1 MFGLSFTELLLI
13 GIVAL
18 VVLGPERLPKAA
30 RTLGEWIGKC
40 QRLAANIKSEL
51 ANQAD
56 YAELAKLK
64 NEISQATQELHD
76 GIQEFEQHLA
86 QEKNTINQQLHRPAW
101 ERLPE
106 QRTPADFG
114 ITETHISADY
124 LLPKLSGLHTQSLN
138 KQAMHRKRDLRPRY
152 RPKPKLRSRR

>member
-1 MFGLSFTELLLI
+1 MFGLSFSEILLA

-30 RTLGEWIGKC
+30 RTLGQWIGKI

-51 ANQAD
+51 ATQAE

-64 NEISQATQELHD
+64 KEVSEAAQELKD
-76 GIQEFEQHLA
+76 GMRDLDSHLTKEVDEIRDLTKVA
-86 QEKNTINQQLHRPAW
+86 PW

-114 ITETHISADY
+114 IDEHPNKTSFHYGI
-124 LLPKLSGLHTQSLN
+124 HTKSIY
-138 KQAMHRKRDLRPRY
+138 KQAMSRKRDTRPRY

>member
-1 MFGLSFTELLLI
+1 MFGLSFSEILLA

-30 RTLGEWIGKC
+30 RTLGQWVGKI
-40 QRLAANIKSEL
+40 QRLAANVKSEL
-51 ANQAD
+51 ETQAE

-64 NEISQATQELHD
+64 KEVSEAAQELKD
-76 GIQEFEQHLA
+76 GMKDLENHLA
-86 QEKNTINQQLHRPAW
+86 KEADEIRDLANVPPW

-114 ITETHISADY
+114 IDEHSNNTSFRYGIQTKSIH
-124 LLPKLSGLHTQSLN
+124 
-138 KQAMHRKRDLRPRY
+138 KQAMSRKRDTRPRY